1 MSCAGAEV
9 VGDTAQTVQ
18 VDEVGWTAGGPDRHC
33 SGHIKVALDL
43 QAHFKEPAQTH
54 RREGRGGVGSYA
66 GGLPALCVWEPLP
79 PTGLHP
85 ENQSPA

>member
-1 MSCAGAEV
+1 MNCAGAEV

-54 RREGRGGVGSYA
+54 RREGSARMPVASLHCVCGSHY
-66 GGLPALCVWEPLP
+66 LP
-79 PTGLHP
+79 PASTP
-85 ENQSPA
+85 RIRAQPN